1 VGLGFSY
8 NLNHK
13 INWLDFSLIILLIVL
28 IHGVASHALNDR
40 EDWLSGTDQV
50 SAGILSGGSGVVKR
64 GEYSVEK
71 LAWMGRITL
80 YLVLILTGYFLW
92 SVGPPVLL
100 IIGIAVWAAIAYSCP
115 PLRLSYRPLLGE
127 WLCAFPAVSLCA
139 VGTFYVLTG
148 NLQPIII
155 IAGGINSLLA
165 MGLLMHH
172 HISDV
177 KSDLQANPRK
187 LTTVALV
194 GNTLGMR
201 KTPLV
206 AMTYFLLALLMGV
219 VGGWFFHSI
228 FWITV
233 PAALGCIIATLTT
246 APENIK
252 SITNREY
259 FIYWLII
266 GDAVIKTLLLFYLSQ

>member
-28 IHGVASHALNDR
+28 IHGVASHAFNDR

-177 KSDLQANPRK
+177 KSDLQANPQK

-194 GNTLGMR
+194 GSYLGMER
-201 KTPLV
+201 TPLV
-206 AMTYFLLALLMGV
+206 ELAYFFLALLTGV
-219 VGGWFFHSI
+219 TGGIFFHPV
-228 FWITV
+228 FWVTV
-233 PAALGCIIATLTT
+233 PAALGCIAVALTT
-246 APENIK
+246 DPEDIM
-252 SITNREY
+252 SITRREY
-259 FIYWLII
+259 LIYWLIVS
-266 GDAVIKTLLLFYLSQ
+266 DAVIKTIWLIW